1 MKSCL
6 MRRRGR
12 RASTD
17 ATCSCSESSRRKTS
31 PSIRTANSSRSSR
44 FSELVGVQLFH
55 RFVFRDLHL
64 QELVAVAIDD
74 NLLRDLQTI
83 DILVLGDDAFLANL
97 LAGHRV
103 ERLVLH
109 LGYQSGFPVEEDVKI
124 LV

>member
-6 MRRRGR
+6 TRRRGR

-31 PSIRTANSSRSSR
+31 PSIRTANSYPPLRL
-44 FSELVGVQLFH
+44 SELVGVQLFH

-64 QELVAVAIDD
+64 KELVAVAVHD
-74 NLLRDLQTI
+74 NLLRDLQTV
-83 DILVLGDDAFLANL
+83 DILVLCDDAFLTNFF
-97 LAGHRV
+97 AGHRV

-109 LGYQSGFPVEEDVKI
+109 LGHQSGFLIEED
-124 LV
+124 